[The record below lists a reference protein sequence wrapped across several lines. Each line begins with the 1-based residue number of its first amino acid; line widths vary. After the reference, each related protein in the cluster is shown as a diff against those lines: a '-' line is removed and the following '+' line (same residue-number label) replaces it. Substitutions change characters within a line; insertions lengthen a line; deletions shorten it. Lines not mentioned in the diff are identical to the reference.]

1 MITADYCRL
10 MVRYN
15 AWQNASLVTASD
27 VLSDAQRW
35 EDRGLFFGSIAATL
49 NHLLWD
55 DALWLER
62 FAGNERPEDT
72 LPVALDTPSEWDSFK
87 AMRTLRDDAL
97 AAWAADLTDDDIQG
111 RVAWYPAGGTQRV
124 AKARAV
130 CIAHLFNHQAHHR
143 GQVHGMLTAAGTT
156 PDATDLA
163 MLG

>member
-15 AWQNASLVTASD
+15 KWQNTSLMAAADTLTD
-27 VLSDAQRW
+27 RQRW
-35 EDRGLFFGSIAATL
+35 ENRGLFFGSIAATL

-62 FAGNERPEDT
+62 FAGNERPEDH
-72 LPVALDTPSEWDSFK
+72 LPVALDSPSDWNTFK
-87 AMRTLRDDAL
+87 EMRKDRDDAL
-97 AAWAADLTDDDIQG
+97 AAWASELTAAEVEGD
-111 RVAWYPAGGTQRV
+111 VAWYPAGGTHRIE
-124 AKARAV
+124 KARAV

-143 GQVHGMLTAAGTT
+143 GQVHGMLTAAGTK